1 MIVTGVHKRLLDV
14 QMRLKIALLAL
25 WWYKNPVSVVKVIRS
40 FFDLRRQH
48 QHYRYIP
55 KLMLVDG
62 RRYSR
67 LIIPGA
73 PSAACRRFLKNEMH
87 RLLPIAGYQ
96 SGLQVLILAITK
108 KCPLQCQHCFEWKA
122 LNHKETLTL
131 DNLKEI
137 VKRFQNMGVAQIELS
152 GGEPLNR
159 FDDML
164 QLLQTARKNTDFWLL
179 TSGYG
184 LTAGKANRL
193 KQAGLTGVSVSLDH
207 WNPQW
212 HDQFRGTEGSFNHA
226 KEAVQHALK
235 ANLVVALSVCVT
247 KEFCTRQNLYQYA
260 ELAKDWGVHFIRL
273 LEPRAAG
280 RYEGKP
286 VHLSPQQI
294 QLLEDFAQDIDTSP
308 QYLNYPLI
316 DYYGAN
322 QRRAG
327 CSGAGNRYLYIDTD
341 GNMHACPFC
350 QNSSGNALGN
360 NFTAGIANLKQQG
373 CHVYETV
380 NIDR

>member
-1 MIVTGVHKRLLDV
+1 MIVTGVRKRLLDV

-25 WWYKNPVSVVKVIRS
+25 LWYKNPLTAIAVLRK

-55 KLMLVDG
+55 KLMVVNG
-62 RRYSR
+62 RRFSR

-73 PSAACRRFLKNEMH
+73 PSAACRHFIKNEMH
-87 RLLPIAGYQ
+87 RLQPITGYQ
-96 SGLQVLILAITK
+96 SGLQVLLLAITK
-108 KCPLQCQHCFEWKA
+108 KCPLQCRHCFEWKA

-131 DNLKEI
+131 THLKEI
-137 VKRFQNMGVAQIELS
+137 VKRFQDMGVAQIELS
-152 GGEPLNR
+152 GGEPMNR

-164 QLLQTARKNTDFWLL
+164 ELLKTARKNTDFWLL

-184 LTAGKANRL
+184 LTADKTNRL

-207 WNPQW
+207 WNPDL
-212 HDQFRGTEGSFNHA
+212 HDAFRGMNGSFNWVE
-226 KEAVQHALK
+226 KAVQHALQAK
-235 ANLVVALSVCVT
+235 LVVALSVCVT

-260 ELAKDWGVHFIRL
+260 QLAKDWGVHFIRL

-280 RYEGKP
+280 RYEGKN
-286 VHLSPQQI
+286 VMLDTEQI
-294 QLLEDFAQDIDTSP
+294 QLLETFAADIDTSP
-308 QYLNYPLI
+308 QYLSYPLI

-327 CSGAGNRYLYIDTD
+327 CSGAGNRYLYVDTD

-350 QNSSGNALGN
+350 QSISGNVLDAS
-360 NFTAGIANLKQQG
+360 FTPGISNLKQRG

-380 NIDR
+380 AWK